1 MFFLFFR
8 DVTFR
13 RFFYLGR
20 QKVLRMRIRLSSE
33 TPPSKNRP
41 PKKEVLELAER
52 VHFDSIWTPLG
63 PARGDWTSHQ
73 MLCIYR
79 FGSFLDSGQEFAFS
93 NCLGKPPRSF
103 GFEI

>member
-1 MFFLFFR
+1 MSHLDVFFI
-8 DVTFR
+8 
-13 RFFYLGR
+13 LGGN
-20 QKVLRMRIRLSSE
+20 KCSE
-33 TPPSKNRP
+33 CVCVCQVRPPLEEQL

-52 VHFDSIWTPLG
+52 VHFDSLWTVLG
-63 PARGDWTSHQ
+63 PARADRTRKE
-73 MLCIYR
+73 MLCILR